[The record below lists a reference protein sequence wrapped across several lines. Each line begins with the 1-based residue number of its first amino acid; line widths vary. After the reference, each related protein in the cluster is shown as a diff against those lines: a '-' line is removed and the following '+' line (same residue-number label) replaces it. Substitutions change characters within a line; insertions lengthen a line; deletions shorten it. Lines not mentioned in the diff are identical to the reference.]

1 MCVGEMSEAV
11 VTEPP
16 RTDTESQTLT
26 EPRTHEPRTHAEGLA
41 LLAEAAETLSFGD
54 AVMAQCARERCAC
67 VCVCVVMAQY
77 TRERCDVMM

>member
-1 MCVGEMSEAV
+1 VCVGEMSEAA

-16 RTDTESQTLT
+16 RADTESQTLT
-26 EPRTHEPRTHAEGLA
+26 EPRTHEPRTHAEGPA

-67 VCVCVVMAQY
+67 VCVCVCGYGPVYA
-77 TRERCDVMM
+77 RAV

>member
-1 MCVGEMSEAV
+1 MSEAA

-67 VCVCVVMAQY
+67 VRVCVCGYGPVYA
-77 TRERCDVMM
+77 REV

>member
-1 MCVGEMSEAV
+1 MCVGEMSEAA

-54 AVMAQCARERCAC
+54 AVMA
-67 VCVCVVMAQY
+67 
-77 TRERCDVMM
+77 

>member
-1 MCVGEMSEAV
+1 MCVGEMSEAA

-41 LLAEAAETLSFGD
+41 LLAEAVETLSFGD

-67 VCVCVVMAQY
+67 VCVCVWLWPSVRASGVM
-77 TRERCDVMM
+77 

>member
-1 MCVGEMSEAV
+1 MCVGEMSEAA

-67 VCVCVVMAQY
+67 VCVCVVMAQCA
-77 TRERCDVMM
+77 RERCDVMM